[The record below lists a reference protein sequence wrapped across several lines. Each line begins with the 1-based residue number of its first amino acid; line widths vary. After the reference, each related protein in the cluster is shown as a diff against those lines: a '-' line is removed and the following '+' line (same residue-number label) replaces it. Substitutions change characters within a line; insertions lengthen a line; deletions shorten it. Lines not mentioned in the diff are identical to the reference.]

1 MLISVILKDGV
12 QAALDAVLALPQS
25 FLITVIAV
33 IAVAVPLAI
42 FRGKEGRG

>member
-1 MLISVILKDGV
+1 MPVSVILRDGV

-33 IAVAVPLAI
+33 IVVAVPLSI